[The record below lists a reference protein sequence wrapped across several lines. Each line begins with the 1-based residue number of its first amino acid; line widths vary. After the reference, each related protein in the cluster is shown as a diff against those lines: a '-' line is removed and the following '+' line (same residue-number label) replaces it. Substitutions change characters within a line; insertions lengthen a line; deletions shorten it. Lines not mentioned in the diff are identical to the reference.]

1 MYKKNES
8 TLGTPE
14 RCLRFLWLENLPNY
28 PKSNSLITNYCFF
41 FLLKNS
47 LQYIFLTFKCDSP
60 YQLFPQNCT
69 NNSELWKR
77 YLHFFMDLR
86 VSHFANPYNIDQSDA
101 YLGIMAF
108 ILYFNIKIK
117 KKSGF
122 SFFLLLNKHTVKK
135 I

>member
-1 MYKKNES
+1 
-8 TLGTPE
+8 
-14 RCLRFLWLENLPNY
+14 
-28 PKSNSLITNYCFF
+28 
-41 FLLKNS
+41 
-47 LQYIFLTFKCDSP
+47 
-60 YQLFPQNCT
+60 
-69 NNSELWKR
+69 
-77 YLHFFMDLR
+77 MDLR

-135 I
+135 YKAFFQLFKVKSENKSNDEWC